1 VRVCDSGSRVRVWQE
16 VRCWCAPVCRLE
28 VVWCGATI
36 HPQAQQQTTS
46 DESYRRSQD
55 TTHCGQRRAQRTKS
69 TGRSEHGLKRQ
80 VARMWLMC
88 LRSKRTGQ
96 ASHCR
101 YSMAHKVD
109 FMSRTEA
116 AHLPCVTERYRGRVC
131 LSALSCRYD
140 AARDCAG
147 YIRDHIRNRQ
157 KYMCELGGLGWWV
170 STCST
175 NASQTFHGSSTSLA
189 LSEWRLKTQMAREA
203 GGCTSSARVYAPEL
217 GWIPGS

>member
-1 VRVCDSGSRVRVWQE
+1 
-16 VRCWCAPVCRLE
+16 
-28 VVWCGATI
+28 
-36 HPQAQQQTTS
+36 
-46 DESYRRSQD
+46 
-55 TTHCGQRRAQRTKS
+55 
-69 TGRSEHGLKRQ
+69 
-80 VARMWLMC
+80 
-88 LRSKRTGQ
+88 
-96 ASHCR
+96 
-101 YSMAHKVD
+101 MAHKVD

-157 KYMCELGGLGWWV
+157 KHMCELGGLGWWV

-189 LSEWRLKTQMAREA
+189 LSEWRLKTQVARKV
-203 GGCTSSARVYAPEL
+203 GGLHIISPCVRTWIGVEPRELRHWAARNTKNRFSAEAPEGHL
-217 GWIPGS
+217 AGQHTRTHTNSWWCE